1 MFRVNPNV
9 ANALAPRIWG
19 LTVVPDHG
27 HRRLAPASSVTGA
40 SAP

>member
-19 LTVVPDHG
+19 LTVVPTTAIAAW
-27 HRRLAPASSVTGA
+27 HRPPR
-40 SAP
+40 